1 MATDYNEIAK
11 EYQAS
16 KLLPWRLYAEA
27 YTFFNVIGDLA
38 GKDVL
43 DLACG
48 EGFYARQFKLRGAHR
63 VTGVDISSE
72 MIALARASEHANP
85 IGIEYH
91 VEDVLHLNLNF
102 EYDCVCASYLLNYAH
117 NAETLQQM
125 LTVISRHL
133 KPGGKFVTINS
144 NPDYRAEKNLLRKYG
159 FTSENRGTDDGSETI
174 YSLYLADGS
183 HIDITNYNLSKA
195 VHESAF
201 QQAGFSAVTWHD
213 IEISP
218 EGYEVYGEEYWSEI
232 ITSKP
237 VTGISVV
244 KC

>member
-16 KLLPWRLYAEA
+16 KLLPWRMYAEA
-27 YTFFNVIGDLA
+27 FTFFNIIGDLN

-48 EGFYARQFKLRGAHR
+48 EGFYSRQFKLRGAHPL
-63 VTGVDISSE
+63 TGVDISSE

-91 VEDVLHLNLNF
+91 VEDALHLNLNC
-102 EYDCVCASYLLNYAH
+102 EYDCICASYLLNYAH
-117 NAETLQQM
+117 NAEELQQM

-144 NPDYRAEKNLLRKYG
+144 NPDYRAEKGLLRKYG
-159 FTSENRGTDDGSETI
+159 FTRENIGTDDGSETI
-174 YSLYLADGS
+174 YCLYLADGS
-183 HIDITNYNLSKA
+183 HINITNYNLSKT
-195 VHESAF
+195 VHENAF
-201 QQAGFSAVTWHD
+201 QQAGFSGVTWDD
-213 IEISP
+213 IGISP
-218 EGYEVYGEEYWSEI
+218 EGYEAFGEEYWNEI
-232 ITSKP
+232 KMSKP
-237 VTGISVV
+237 VTGISAV